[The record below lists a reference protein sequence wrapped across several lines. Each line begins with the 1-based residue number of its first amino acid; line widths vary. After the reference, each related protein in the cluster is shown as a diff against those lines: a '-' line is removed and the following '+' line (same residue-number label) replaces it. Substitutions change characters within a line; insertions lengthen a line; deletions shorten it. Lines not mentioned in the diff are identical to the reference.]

1 LATKTVYQ
9 TLEDRGN
16 PDYVENN
23 GPFPCNRNNA
33 WLGNGYYF
41 WDSFIENAH
50 WWGCEGSR
58 FTNGYFICEAIY
70 DFDETIC
77 FNLIDNPQHFQLF
90 NNTKKIML
98 EKGLYVPNQTTVARI
113 IEHIKNTLKV
123 FKYEAIRVYGIN
135 SKSFNSPYSNRTIF
149 DKKHNT
155 KYLDSLPAI
164 QICFYSKSS
173 LNFRD
178 YTLIYPPEYTD
189 DYLV

>member
-1 LATKTVYQ
+1 MAIKRVYQ

-23 GPFPCNRNNA
+23 GPFPCKRNNA

-41 WDSFIENAH
+41 WESFIENAH
-50 WWGCEGSR
+50 WWGCDGAR
-58 FTNGYFICEAIY
+58 YTNGYFICEGIY

-77 FNLIDNPQHFQLF
+77 FNLIDNPLHFQIF
-90 NNTKKIML
+90 NNTKNLML
-98 EKGLYVPNQTTVARI
+98 ENGLYVPNQTPVARI
-113 IEHIKNTLKV
+113 IEYIKNTLSI

-135 SKSFNSPYSNRTIF
+135 SKSSNSTYSSRTVF
-149 DKKHNT
+149 DKKHDY

-173 LNFRD
+173 LNLRE

>member
-1 LATKTVYQ
+1 LAIKTVYQ

-50 WWGCEGSR
+50 WWGAEG
-58 FTNGYFICEAIY
+58 TKYANGYFICKAYY
-70 DFDETIC
+70 DFDDSNC
-77 FNLIDNPQHFQLF
+77 FNLIDNPDHFKMF
-90 NNTKKIML
+90 NDSKKLMQ
-98 EKGLYVPNQTTVARI
+98 EKGLFLENTTTVARI
-113 IEHIKNTLKV
+113 IEYLKNTLKI
-123 FKYEAIRVYGIN
+123 FNYQAIRVYGIN

-164 QICFYSKSS
+164 QICFFSKSS
-173 LNFRD
+173 LNLRE
-178 YTLIYPPEYTD
+178 YTLIYPPEYSD